1 MCITK
6 MKILFTLT
14 IILISYSHCLAD
26 CYETFEDLLAII
38 EVDDVALKD
47 NSLTTFFIKENIY
60 NSEGILIQKR
70 TLHKIPDKYKF
81 DGRILPS
88 KVQQRELGLSLFV
101 RRALL
106 KDVRVVTEK
115 TSSGKE
121 LNSYW
126 FWFTEGCWKLA
137 LKDVKI
143 QHKNT

>member
-1 MCITK
+1 MYKTK

-14 IILISYSHCLAD
+14 FILISYSPCLAD
-26 CYETFEDLLAII
+26 CYETFEDLLAAIV
-38 EVDDVALKD
+38 VDDSALKD
-47 NSLTTFFIKENIY
+47 NSLSTFFIKEYIY
-60 NSEGILIQKR
+60 DSEGKLIEKR
-70 TLHKIPDKYKF
+70 TLHKIPDRYTF

-88 KVQQRELGLSLFV
+88 KVQQKELGISLFV

-126 FWFTEGCWKLA
+126 FWLTEGCWKLA
-137 LKDVKI
+137 LKDVNI
-143 QHKNT
+143 QKNT